1 MEQIKELRNR
11 VIKANHLYDELRAKI
26 DIPEEE
32 PYQREGIQILSEPF
46 VKGVFTLAVIG
57 QMSAGKSAF
66 INALLEDED
75 LLPTGHFQTTCTLT
89 EIV

>member
-66 INALLEDED
+66 INS
-75 LLPTGHFQTTCTLT
+75 
-89 EIV
+89 VW